1 MQNYDYSRLHS
12 SLVGVIQEAQAK
24 IGYDRHAITFY
35 YPASSVAHM
44 LGTKEDADAVE
55 QALAGF
61 SAFAQ
66 PTLGAVEVVRDDE
79 RFCIY
84 VPAEGAEYVHEKVP
98 DSGFLK
104 AFLAVV
110 SGLEVSLDDILAVF
124 HRFSDEV
131 VCEKSRAAMS
141 STTSFTSKTAS
152 RTATATASSSKRTAV
167 RPTTASFARI
177 TKRSASD
184 TEKRWSKRRS
194 FSVSRRR
201 LCCLSCSA
209 LSGADSAHGSRHASC
224 AMPIRRV
231 RCFPRTS
238 GRRTGR

>member
-35 YPASSVAHM
+35 YPAASLAHM
-44 LGTKEDADAVE
+44 LGTKEDADTVE
-55 QALAGF
+55 QALRGF
-61 SAFAQ
+61 AAFAQ

-131 VCEKSRAAMS
+131 VCEKIEGSDEFDYLVYFKNGEPDGYRYCI
-141 STTSFTSKTAS
+141 KLEDDGCAS
-152 RTATATASSSKRTAV
+152 YHR
-167 RPTTASFARI
+167 F
-177 TKRSASD
+177 
-184 TEKRWSKRRS
+184 
-194 FSVSRRR
+194 
-201 LCCLSCSA
+201 
-209 LSGADSAHGSRHASC
+209 
-224 AMPIRRV
+224 IREDYEA
-231 RCFPRTS
+231 F
-238 GRRTGR
+238 GF

>member
-35 YPASSVAHM
+35 YPAASLAHM
-44 LGTKEDADAVE
+44 LGTKEDADTVE

-131 VCEKSRAAMS
+131 VCEK
-141 STTSFTSKTAS
+141 
-152 RTATATASSSKRTAV
+152 
-167 RPTTASFARI
+167 I
-177 TKRSASD
+177 
-184 TEKRWSKRRS
+184 E
-194 FSVSRRR
+194 
-201 LCCLSCSA
+201 
-209 LSGADSAHGSRHASC
+209 SGC
-224 AMPIRRV
+224 NEY
-231 RCFPRTS
+231 
-238 GRRTGR
+238 

>member
-1 MQNYDYSRLHS
+1 MTATPSRS
-12 SLVGVIQEAQAK
+12 IIRRASL
-24 IGYDRHAITFY
+24 
-35 YPASSVAHM
+35 AHM
-44 LGTKEDADAVE
+44 LGTKEDADTVE

-131 VCEKSRAAMS
+131 VCEKIEGSDEFDYLVYFKNGEPDGYRLLHQ
-141 STTSFTSKTAS
+141 
-152 RTATATASSSKRTAV
+152 
-167 RPTTASFARI
+167 AR
-177 TKRSASD
+177 RG
-184 TEKRWSKRRS
+184 
-194 FSVSRRR
+194 R
-201 LCCLSCSA
+201 LCDLPPLHSRGLRGVRLLMDQKTIVLCIAGGAVALVLLSLA
-209 LSGADSAHGSRHASC
+209 GADSAHGSRHASC

>member
-12 SLVGVIQEAQAK
+12 SLVGVIQEAQTK
-24 IGYDRHAITFY
+24 IGYDRHAITLY
-35 YPASSVAHM
+35 YPAASLAHM
-44 LGTKEDADAVE
+44 LGTKEDADTVE
-55 QALAGF
+55 QALSSF

-110 SGLEVSLDDILAVF
+110 SGLEVSLDDILAVSIAS
-124 HRFSDEV
+124 RMRSSAR
-131 VCEKSRAAMS
+131 KSRAAMS

-167 RPTTASFARI
+167 RPTTVSFARI
-177 TKRSASD
+177 TRRSASD
-184 TEKRWSKRRS
+184 GPENHRS
-194 FSVSRRR
+194 VHRGR
-201 LCCLSCSA
+201 
-209 LSGADSAHGSRHASC
+209 GSRARSARPC
-224 AMPIRRV
+224 VEQTQSLADGARAA
-231 RCFPRTS
+231 PRLPAAPAVL
-238 GRRTGR
+238 GARKGGL